1 MSDNRSMMDE
11 LYASTLKDIKEGE
24 IVKGSIVAVTNKE
37 VVVDIGFK
45 SEGFVDIEEFRGHDQ
60 LTVGQQID
68 VLIEVIEDDHGRLVL
83 SHGKAEKLKGWQKIS
98 DEINEGDLVEGK
110 IVRVVKGGYI
120 VDVYGVEAFLPMSLS
135 AFKGLSNHEIM
146 AHKYRFLVAKM
157 NKQRRNLILS
167 RREMVQKERE

>member
-68 VLIEVIEDDHGRLVL
+68 RRAPPGPLR
-83 SHGKAEKLKGWQKIS
+83 
-98 DEINEGDLVEGK
+98 
-110 IVRVVKGGYI
+110 GG
-120 VDVYGVEAFLPMSLS
+120 VAPGQGNACTG
-135 AFKGLSNHEIM
+135 GLSE
-146 AHKYRFLVAKM
+146 LP
-157 NKQRRNLILS
+157 
-167 RREMVQKERE
+167 